1 MTKKTTIAIVDDH
14 AMFREGLAGL
24 LKDFDELR
32 VIIQASSGID
42 LMAQLKFQQ
51 PDIVLLDIQMPL
63 MDGIETTISIKK
75 KYPDIKI
82 IILTMHNDE
91 ELIFDLIKKG
101 ANGFLPKDKSV
112 EHVVDAI
119 YAVLEKN
126 YYYNDYMSQAMISG
140 INSETN
146 KRQVYVKN
154 PLSER
159 ELEIIRL
166 ICKQY
171 NTKEIADIVKL
182 SLRTV
187 QKHKENIYSKTKSK
201 NSNGL
206 IMYAMKH
213 KLLN

>member
-24 LKDFDELR
+24 LKDFEELK

-42 LMAQLKFQQ
+42 LMAQLKLQQ
-51 PDIVLLDIQMPL
+51 PDIVLLDIQMPH

-146 KRQVYVKN
+146 KSQVYSKN

-213 KLLN
+213 KLLR